1 MPHLIHQQ
9 YLHAELDG
17 TEQDGLRLQQRL
29 SDWCRHQLPPVI
41 ERVLS
46 RFATADEHWL
56 IGCLEVDLGELP
68 DGCDAAV
75 WETAAEQA
83 FTQALRTCAHAAG
96 QAATATPHPDISR
109 RQNAQEHLQAA
120 FLHFL
125 ATGALPWHFQLA
137 AGETLEQRL
146 LADWRTGAP
155 ALAAPAFKPALL
167 ELLAASAAA
176 RRRLAWQFSLPFRQR
191 LLQQLAPDYAEALS
205 HILHRLDAAPLPP
218 SVQQAFSLSVWET
231 ACLHLSQQQRVDE
244 IRLLETSLQQFR
256 NAAPPVNPV
265 AADTHAELTRTFA
278 PLWPE
283 IRPAPAT
290 SGGNHRV
297 DSTPASDSRQPS
309 PDKRL
314 APSAVPSPLLRPQDA
329 PTPPDAPTLPL
340 PNTVRVPDAASVQE
354 QALYT
359 GQAGLVLLHP
369 FLPQFFTALDI
380 AEADR
385 LLQPER
391 AACLLYFLA
400 SGRRISPEYE
410 LTLPKILCCLP
421 LDAPLPADAG
431 LTDAE
436 QAEAIAL
443 LDAVIHHWTALRNTS
458 PDGLRGN
465 FLLRQG
471 KLSPY
476 PDGGWLLQVEQQ
488 THDLLL
494 DQLPW
499 GVSLLRLPWMPQLLR
514 VEWRG

>member
-56 IGCLEVDLGELP
+56 IGRLEVDLGGLP
-68 DGCDAAV
+68 DDCDAAV
-75 WETAAEQA
+75 WETATERA
-83 FTQALRTCAHAAG
+83 FTQALRTCAPAVG
-96 QAATATPHPDISR
+96 QAATATPHSDASR
-109 RQNAQEHLQAA
+109 RQNTQEHLQTA

-125 ATGALPWHFQLA
+125 ATGTLPWHCQLA

-146 LADWRTGAP
+146 LADWQMDAP

-167 ELLAASAAA
+167 ELLAASAIA

-191 LLQQLAPDYAEALS
+191 LLQQLAPDYAATLS
-205 HILHRLDAAPLPP
+205 RILHKLAAAPLPP
-218 SVQQAFSLSVWET
+218 TVQQAFDLSVWES
-231 ACLHLSQQQRVDE
+231 ACLHLSQRQRADE
-244 IRLLETSLQQFR
+244 VRLLETSLRLFHDATPPT
-256 NAAPPVNPV
+256 NLAAVD
-265 AADTHAELTRTFA
+265 AYAELTRTFA
-278 PLWPE
+278 QPWPE
-283 IRPAPAT
+283 IRLAPTT
-290 SGGNHRV
+290 SGG
-297 DSTPASDSRQPS
+297 DSGADGAPAGISRQQPQ
-309 PDKRL
+309 DKRL
-314 APSAVPSPLLRPQDA
+314 PPAVFPSPLLRPQDA
-329 PTPPDAPTLPL
+329 PTPPDAPTLPP
-340 PNTVRVPDAASVQE
+340 PNTVRAPDTASVQE

-369 FLPQFFTALDI
+369 FLPQFFTALGI